1 MPTSMLFRNHLR
13 RLVISSFF
21 LALALVLPL
30 LTGQIKEIGNMLCPM
45 HLPVLLCGFFCG
57 WYWGFT
63 VGFVAPL
70 FRSLTLGMPVL
81 FPGAVCMSLELATYG
96 FVAGMLFLVLP
107 RKRINTYVA
116 LLVAMLAGR
125 LVWGGAMAACLG
137 VQGQSLTLAAFFAS
151 AVTNAIPG
159 IVIQIVAIPL
169 LVDALKKRV

>member
-1 MPTSMLFRNHLR
+1 MAER
-13 RLVISSFF
+13 RHDKIKNMVLAAFF
-21 LALALVLPL
+21 LALAYVLPFA
-30 LTGQIKEIGNMLCPM
+30 TGQIQSIGNMLCPM